1 MTRMAP
7 SWIRFGN
14 FEIFY
19 SRDDMENVRVLADYV
34 IEHVVGEDKEDRVS
48 TEEDNKYARFFRNVT
63 KRTAKTVADWQS
75 IGFNHG
81 VLNTDNMSV
90 LGLTMDYGPYQIMDF
105 YDPGYICNHS
115 DEGGRYAF
123 HRQPNAC
130 LFNLVKLSMSLY
142 ELIGAGKQADSI
154 VFPTDDSKEAA
165 TDESQLEAYRKK
177 GREFVMQVLTNE
189 YSQHFHQQLASKMR
203 AKLGLVTEDE
213 DDLENVI
220 TPLFDW
226 MSTFKVDY
234 HRFYR
239 SFSNYE
245 LGLPAEKWAD
255 VVTDSPMMTSDCF
268 EFLNTW
274 LETYHERLLKEK
286 EHLPTRKE
294 RMNRVNPRFI
304 LRNSI
309 LEDVIRAF
317 DKNEEEAQRKLA
329 SCLDACLDPF
339 KEIYENKQI
348 EDWIVSQVPTT
359 KDFRCSCSS

>member
-1 MTRMAP
+1 MDLIK
-7 SWIRFGN
+7 SWISM
-14 FEIFY
+14 IQVT
-19 SRDDMENVRVLADYV
+19 SV
-34 IEHVVGEDKEDRVS
+34 IIQMKEDVRES
-48 TEEDNKYARFFRNVT
+48 H
-63 KRTAKTVADWQS
+63 QS
-75 IGFNHG
+75 C
-81 VLNTDNMSV
+81 S
-90 LGLTMDYGPYQIMDF
+90 
-105 YDPGYICNHS
+105 NHS
-115 DEGGRYAF
+115 SSSGYAF

-142 ELIGAGKQADSI
+142 ELIGAGKQADAI
-154 VFPTDDSKEAA
+154 VFPTEDSKESA
-165 TDESQLEAYRKK
+165 TDESQLEEYRKK

-255 VVTDSPMMTSDCF
+255 IVTDAPMMTSDCF

-286 EHLPTRKE
+286 EHVPTRKE
-294 RMNRVNPRFI
+294 RMDRVNPRFI

-317 DKNEEEAQRKLA
+317 DQDEEEAQKKLGA
-329 SCLDACLDPF
+329 CLDACLDPF

-348 EDWIVSQVPTT
+348 EDWIVSQV
-359 KDFRCSCSS
+359 SVSQS